1 MTKPPCPVVDDS
13 AVVRL
18 ARVKNSLGHVIRA
31 YLPNTQPDF
40 RFLSGF

>member
-1 MTKPPCPVVDDS
+1 MTKPPCPAIADG
-13 AVVRL
+13 AFVRL

-31 YLPNTQPDF
+31 YLPNTQPGF